1 VSGGTWQF
9 VLVGLGIGIL
19 VGMTGM
25 GGGSLMTPILILLFG
40 FDPGKAVGTDLVH
53 GAVFKSFGALR
64 ARRLGTVHAR
74 LALWMFCGSA
84 PLSLVGNYVGHLL
97 GKHSQDLQARVVGW
111 ALIVGGLG
119 FLVKTFVRRGIQVND
134 APFILQRR
142 DKVIALLLGAAG
154 GFVVGMTS
162 VGSGT
167 FFALVMIFVY
177 PLTAAKL
184 VGTDIFHAAIL
195 LWVAGAGS
203 IIHGDVV
210 WHAFGWML
218 VGSIPGIL
226 LGARLPLVIPDRVLR
241 VAFGAVLILSGI
253 KLTAAMS
260 KTATNWTIAVGL
272 ALFAAGMLAWAA
284 VHVSRT
290 RELRARLAAEKVT
303 VASADSA
310 P

>member
-1 VSGGTWQF
+1 
-9 VLVGLGIGIL
+9 
-19 VGMTGM
+19 MTGM
-25 GGGSLMTPILILLFG
+25 GGGSLMTPILILVFG

-53 GAVFKSFGALR
+53 GAVFKSFGAFR

-84 PLSLVGNYVGHLL
+84 PMSLVGNYVGHLL
-97 GKHSQDLQARVVGW
+97 GEHSQDLQARVVGW

-119 FLVKTFVRRGIQVND
+119 FLVKTFVRRGIQASD
-134 APFILQRR
+134 APFILERR
-142 DKVIALLLGAAG
+142 DKVIALMLGAAG

-210 WHAFGWML
+210 WHAFAWML
-218 VGSIPGIL
+218 VGSIPGVL
-226 LGARLPLVIPDRVLR
+226 AGTRLPLIIPDRVLR
-241 VAFGAVLILSGI
+241 TAFGAVLILSGT
-253 KLTAAMS
+253 KLIEVMS
-260 KTATNWTIAVGL
+260 KPATNWTIAIGL
-272 ALFAAGMLAWAA
+272 AFFVAGMLAWAA
-284 VHVSRT
+284 VHLART
-290 RELRARLAAEKVT
+290 RELRDRIAADKVT

>member
-1 VSGGTWQF
+1 MSSGTWQF
-9 VLVGLGIGIL
+9 TLVGLGIGIL

-53 GAVFKSFGALR
+53 GAVFKSFGAVR

-84 PLSLVGNYVGHLL
+84 PMSLVGSWVGHQL
-97 GKHSQDLQARVVGW
+97 GKHSQDLQARAVGW

-119 FLVKTFVRRGIQVND
+119 FLLKTFVRRGIQVSD
-134 APFILQRR
+134 APFILRRR
-142 DKVIALLLGAAG
+142 DKIIALALGAAG

-167 FFALVMIFVY
+167 FFALVMIFAY

-203 IIHGDVV
+203 VLHGDVV
-210 WHAFGWML
+210 WHAFAWML
-218 VGSIPGIL
+218 VGSIPGVL

-253 KLTAAMS
+253 KLTEAFS
-260 KTATNWTIAVGL
+260 KTTTNWTIAVGL
-272 ALFAAGMLAWAA
+272 GVFAAGMLSWA
-284 VHVSRT
+284 VLH
-290 RELRARLAAEKVT
+290 RARVRERRRVESERSAVFAGPDPAA
-303 VASADSA
+303 
-310 P
+310 